1 VGPTRQAV
9 HGEDHDTG
17 SDMNSDPT
25 PSESKS
31 ADWHVPTL
39 AYVWNYQTRAII
51 AGADKLEAL
60 APADRTR
67 SLESLGEQVRTHVR
81 NLDDSWLVATAVFM
95 VEDLYKSYFRE
106 FRWSSGVADY
116 IAGTAGVFMHEF
128 TERGFV
134 LNYVIDNTESEA
146 DLGEMLTYV
155 PEVFRAAGLLVVGP
169 QLMALEVME
178 RLDHRERD
186 VAAIPSTIEEG
197 QHLAEEFITRC
208 HQDRQSYV
216 YLNLQLADDSPG
228 LSLDVALSNTDAPG
242 TVVVFRNQPPAAGT
256 TVEVCAPP
264 GVTMPTG

>member
-1 VGPTRQAV
+1 
-9 HGEDHDTG
+9 
-17 SDMNSDPT
+17 MNSDPT
-25 PSESKS
+25 PSESTS
-31 ADWHVPTL
+31 ADWHFPTL
-39 AYVWNYQTRAII
+39 AYVWNYQSRAII

-60 APADRTR
+60 SPADRTR
-67 SLESLGEQVRTHVR
+67 SLALLGEKVRTHIR

-106 FRWSSGVADY
+106 FRWSSGVTDY

-134 LNYVIDNTESEA
+134 LNYVIDNTQSEA

-155 PEVFRAAGLLVVGP
+155 PKVFRAAGLLVVGP

-178 RLDHRERD
+178 QLDHQERD
-186 VAAIPSTIEEG
+186 VAAIPSAIEEG
-197 QHLAEEFITRC
+197 QYLAEEFITRC
-208 HQDRQSYV
+208 HQNRQSYV

-228 LSLDVALSNTDAPG
+228 LSLDVALSNTDTPG

-256 TVEVCAPP
+256 TVEVSPPP